1 MRKMSNKNARQG
13 GISSVQCVFLVGA
26 LVGATLFH
34 VWQKVEMARVAGGI
48 GAAHVRMADLR
59 AERSKLLAA
68 VAIKKNPVFI
78 EQMATRQ
85 LGMVYP
91 LGRMDGALAHWE
103 GD

>member
-1 MRKMSNKNARQG
+1 MKSKNARRG
-13 GISSVQCVFLVGA
+13 RISGVQCIFLVGT
-26 LVGATLFH
+26 LVSAARFH

-48 GAAHVRMADLR
+48 GAAQVRMADLR

>member
-1 MRKMSNKNARQG
+1 M
-13 GISSVQCVFLVGA
+13 GA

-48 GAAHVRMADLR
+48 GAAQVRMADLR